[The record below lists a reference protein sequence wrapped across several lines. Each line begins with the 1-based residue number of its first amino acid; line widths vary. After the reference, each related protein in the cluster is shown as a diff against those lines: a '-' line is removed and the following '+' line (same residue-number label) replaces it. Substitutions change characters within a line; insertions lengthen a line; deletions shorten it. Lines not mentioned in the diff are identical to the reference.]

1 MDDPALMIGFTILVW
16 CRDSGL
22 VPCWLL
28 HAVSPVTLS
37 FASAASRD
45 ATRGGIIG
53 VYFQYKKRLFSIQH
67 IIMYHYH
74 DAMVQNRRGYYPV
87 SAPAR
92 GSSRFSRAAP
102 GCRAL
107 ERSSRSRASIMHKNH
122 RLSPDVGQSQW
133 ITCYGEEPSTRDPPT
148 PDSTLSRAR
157 ASLRHDFLAPFTRS
171 SMPLFR
177 QPRDGVA
184 NVPVPHRRGGWS
196 NRQPPC
202 ATRAGRRSGRRGDPV
217 DAPFILI
224 LVTSIS
230 LEVYDVA
237 SHWRCKL

>member
-28 HAVSPVTLS
+28 HSSCTLLPSPS
-37 FASAASRD
+37 HPRHAGI
-45 ATRGGIIG
+45 TRRHPGGGSLGCIFNTRKG
-53 VYFQYKKRLFSIQH
+53 YFRYNCQQH

-74 DAMVQNRRGYYPV
+74 DAMVQNRRGYP
-87 SAPAR
+87 R
-92 GSSRFSRAAP
+92 GSSRFSSRA
-102 GCRAL
+102 RV
-107 ERSSRSRASIMHKNH
+107 ERSSRSIIDIMHKNH
-122 RLSPDVGQSQW
+122 RLSPERT
-133 ITCYGEEPSTRDPPT
+133 ITMDYMYGEEPSTRDPPT

>member
-74 DAMVQNRRGYYPV
+74 DAMVQNRRGYYP
-87 SAPAR
+87 
-92 GSSRFSRAAP
+92 
-102 GCRAL
+102 
-107 ERSSRSRASIMHKNH
+107 I
-122 RLSPDVGQSQW
+122 
-133 ITCYGEEPSTRDPPT
+133 
-148 PDSTLSRAR
+148 
-157 ASLRHDFLAPFTRS
+157 
-171 SMPLFR
+171 
-177 QPRDGVA
+177 
-184 NVPVPHRRGGWS
+184 
-196 NRQPPC
+196 
-202 ATRAGRRSGRRGDPV
+202 RAGARLVALLASGTGVSSAREVEPV
-217 DAPFILI
+217 ARIDNA
-224 LVTSIS
+224 
-230 LEVYDVA
+230 
-237 SHWRCKL
+237 

>member
-16 CRDSGL
+16 RRDSGL

-28 HAVSPVTLS
+28 HAVTLS

-74 DAMVQNRRGYYPV
+74 DAMVQNRRGYP
-87 SAPAR
+87 R

-102 GCRAL
+102 VSSARRGRAG
-107 ERSSRSRASIMHKNH
+107 RASIMHKNQNRIRFVAGMDNH
-122 RLSPDVGQSQW
+122 S
-133 ITCYGEEPSTRDPPT
+133 EEPSTRDPPT